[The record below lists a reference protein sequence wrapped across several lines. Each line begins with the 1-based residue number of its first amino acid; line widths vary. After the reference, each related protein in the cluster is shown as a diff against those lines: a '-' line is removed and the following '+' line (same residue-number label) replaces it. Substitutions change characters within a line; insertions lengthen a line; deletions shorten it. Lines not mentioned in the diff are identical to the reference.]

1 MITSATPYQV
11 KLTASLASGPLLC
24 ALVLALVAPAT
35 TFSAPL
41 NAYPTHARLPLRAGP
56 CGTHGHTHG
65 CPSGQVLVVPTAF
78 RHRPSARRPRFAS
91 ACTAQQAQD
100 KTATTYPRAVLVTGA
115 NKGQGFALCR
125 RILAEHTDT
134 RVFLCSRDAGKGQA
148 AAAEL
153 AAEFG
158 GARLCL
164 VPLDVTDSDSVA
176 RARQVVGVELGS
188 ASLHGLVS
196 NAGVMWGHSRQ
207 ELFRVCAA
215 GVRNV
220 LDAFLPLCADGAR
233 VVIVSSGLSPLM
245 LGYASEA
252 RRAALTHPAVTWET
266 IQGMMA
272 ECLAVADYAQDV
284 KAQVLNLPAL
294 LVQKYKF

>member
-1 MITSATPYQV
+1 
-11 KLTASLASGPLLC
+11 LLLG
-24 ALVLALVAPAT
+24 AL
-35 TFSAPL
+35 S
-41 NAYPTHARLPLRAGP
+41 
-56 CGTHGHTHG
+56 
-65 CPSGQVLVVPTAF
+65 
-78 RHRPSARRPRFAS
+78 HRPSARRLRFAS
-91 ACTAQQAQD
+91 ACAAQQAQD

-164 VPLDVTDSDSVA
+164 VPLDVSCTDSVA

-266 IQGMMA
+266 IQGMMS

-294 LVQKYKF
+294 LSTEVQILTELRLQHFADWASQGGRLKRPHQIFICTDLRRCSQTPICSLSRGGGGASVTLWGWGGQGCY

>member
-1 MITSATPYQV
+1 MPHWWH
-11 KLTASLASGPLLC
+11 G
-24 ALVLALVAPAT
+24 AL
-35 TFSAPL
+35 
-41 NAYPTHARLPLRAGP
+41 
-56 CGTHGHTHG
+56 THGA
-65 CPSGQVLVVPTAF
+65 L
-78 RHRPSARRPRFAS
+78 PSARRPRFAS
-91 ACTAQQAQD
+91 ACAAQQAQD

-164 VPLDVTDSDSVA
+164 VPLDVTDAESVA
-176 RARQVVGVELGS
+176 RARQLVGVELGS

-252 RRAALTHPAVTWET
+252 RRAALTHSNANWET
-266 IQGMMA
+266 IQGMMS